1 MNSEIQHPKHEHEDE
16 HDKKFKIIVNGQEM
30 SATGKEL
37 TFEQVVDLA
46 FPGLPQGAGRMYT
59 VTYRRGDGNKPEGSL
74 VAGELVKI
82 KEGMIFNVTPTDK
95 S

>member
-1 MNSEIQHPKHEHEDE
+1 MDNSNQDHG
-16 HDKKFKIIVNGQEM
+16 HDKVFAIIVNAQEKQV
-30 SATGKEL
+30 TGREL

-46 FPGLPQGAGRMYT
+46 FPGGPRGGNRIYT
-59 VTYRRGDGNKPEGSL
+59 VTYRRGEGKKPEGTL
-74 VAGELVKI
+74 VAGESVKI